1 MCLNTFPTHFKITN
15 TSDEI
20 VQNIKLLL
28 PVDSSYICTLVRERG
43 NMNFDATIKEIEV
56 GNLYP
61 LESAHLYCKF
71 DPTLPDF
78 TVEALP
84 LKIEA
89 ENESHLDFIQ
99 IKMFSNSLAP

>member
-1 MCLNTFPTHFKITN
+1 MCLNTFPTHLKITN

-20 VQNIKLLL
+20 VQNIKLIL
-28 PVDSSYICTLVRERG
+28 PLNSSSICTLVRERG

-71 DPTLPDF
+71 DPTLPNL
-78 TVEALP
+78 TIETLP

-89 ENESHLDFIQ
+89 ANENHLTFIH
-99 IKMFSNSLAP
+99 IKMFTNSLAP